1 MCGVLIRGGV
11 VDGAMVRVDFVLEE
25 VSMEFDK
32 DGEKDR
38 DGDAFGRAV

>member
-1 MCGVLIRGGV
+1 MFVLIGGGV

-25 VSMEFDK
+25 LSMKFDE

-38 DGDAFGRAV
+38 DGDALGSAV